1 MNDLCTHLYKSHM
14 CLGKTHRKN
23 RDFQIY
29 HPFPVLLHLPDNINN
44 NRAIPTDQTTSQVI
58 SSPSL
63 HSFTGSGCCGDNHK
77 IDRNCAVIWNML
89 ILEYII
95 WNSND
100 LHRTFKFFLD
110 SKTQTQFLSFHFKAE
125 N

>member
-1 MNDLCTHLYKSHM
+1 M
-14 CLGKTHRKN
+14 CLGKTQRKN
-23 RDFQIY
+23 GDFQIY

-44 NRAIPTDQTTSQVI
+44 IKAIPTDQTMSPVI

-63 HSFTGSGCCGDNHK
+63 HSFTGPRCCGDNHK
-77 IDRNCAVIWNML
+77 IARNCAVIWNML
-89 ILEYII
+89 ILEYVI
-95 WNSND
+95 WNSMD

-110 SKTQTQFLSFHFKAE
+110 SKTQARFLFFHVKAE